1 MTGSIINDL
10 RYQLRYGNMVVKL
23 MFICIGVFLVL
34 GFTYLGLFIFQR
46 TDLFSAVLGWISL
59 PASFTDILYKPWTL
73 ITFMFTHYTV
83 GHILGNMLW
92 LYLFGNIFLVLMP
105 KGEKSL
111 LGLFVGGSL
120 VGALFAICFIY
131 IIPPLRAGIGSPMVG
146 ASAGVMALTF
156 ATATISPHYKINL
169 ILIGEVSI
177 VYIAL
182 ASFVIDLLVIPYG
195 NAGGMLAH
203 IGGSLFGYGY
213 IRLKQTTGKD
223 FFSPF
228 YNIIPFIKSL
238 GRHRLKVTHKV
249 DNNIKPKT
257 TSQNDQDKVD
267 AILDK
272 MNRSGYESLSKEEK
286 EFLFHFSNKK

>member
-1 MTGSIINDL
+1 
-10 RYQLRYGNMVVKL
+10 

-34 GFTYLGLFIFQR
+34 GLTYLGLFIFQR
-46 TDLFSAVLGWISL
+46 TDLFGIVLSHIGL
-59 PASFTDILYKPWTL
+59 PASFPGILYKPWTL
-73 ITFMFTHYTV
+73 ITFMFSHYTV
-83 GHILGNMLW
+83 GHILGNMIW
-92 LYLFGNIFLVLMP
+92 LYVFGNIFLVLMP

-131 IIPPLRAGIGSPMVG
+131 LLPPLRAGIGAPMYG

-182 ASFVIDLLVIPYG
+182 ASFVMDLLVIPFG

-203 IGGSLFGYGY
+203 IGGALFGYGY
-213 IRLKQTTGKD
+213 IKLKQTTGKD

-228 YNIIPFIKSL
+228 YNIIPFIKSF

-249 DNNIKPKT
+249 GGNVAPK
-257 TSQNDQDKVD
+257 SPAQNEQERVD
-267 AILDK
+267 EILDK
-272 MNRSGYESLSKEEK
+272 MNRSGYNSLTKEEK